1 MKKFVLIILFV
12 FFALSA
18 YSADWVEISE
28 KTYIDKDTLRTYVD
42 EYSHSHSEQIVFW
55 RKSLNDGS
63 EYFKNIE
70 KEYNKKVWYTMVQE
84 IANTKNRTMCIKS
97 IAYYDL
103 KGNPFFN
110 SDIRDYALQWQSIIP
125 NSYGEYIYNS
135 LTNIYRAR

>member
-12 FFALSA
+12 FFTLSA

-70 KEYNKKVWYTMVQE
+70 KEYNKKVWYTMV
-84 IANTKNRTMCIKS
+84 
-97 IAYYDL
+97 
-103 KGNPFFN
+103 
-110 SDIRDYALQWQSIIP
+110 
-125 NSYGEYIYNS
+125 
-135 LTNIYRAR
+135 